1 MAFRRKRGYIWH
13 IYWQQNGKKHGR
25 SLGTKKKTVANQYL
39 KEFEYK
45 LATNQL
51 DQQSDIA
58 LDTLKEKYLE
68 HCQATEKERAPTS
81 GTTFPTSTG
90 SSSTWRTRVS
100 RRPARSARR

>member
-1 MAFRRKRGYIWH
+1 MT
-13 IYWQQNGKKHGR
+13 QQD
-25 SLGTKKKTVANQYL
+25 L

-68 HCQATEKERAPTS
+68 HCQALKKGTPIS
-81 GTTFPTSTG
+81 GTTFPALTGWST
-90 SSSTWRTRVS
+90 TWKTGGS